1 MSGFRP
7 DESDALR
14 LLSSQKTYYDLRA
27 PDYGDET
34 KPRDRSTRGLLA
46 PDLAADLVDELG
58 PTGNV
63 LELAC
68 GPGIFTRE
76 LARHAQ
82 SVTAVDASPHML
94 ARNREGVASPKVAYV
109 KADVFSW
116 SPDRVYDVVF
126 FGFWLSHVPPAAFGE
141 FWALV
146 RRCLRSD
153 GRVAFVD
160 EDERAASYDEVLT
173 VDGVPAARRTL
184 DDGRQFDIVKVF
196 WTPADLEKRLD
207 SLGWDIK
214 IRRVG
219 EAFMYGVGRTQRA
232 SSANPPT

>member
-1 MSGFRP
+1 MSGVP
-7 DESDALR
+7 EESDALR

-27 PDYGDET
+27 PDFGDET
-34 KPRDRSTRGLLA
+34 KPRDRSIPALLA
-46 PDLAADLVDELG
+46 PDLAADLVDELH
-58 PTGNV
+58 PTWDV

-76 LARHAQ
+76 LARHAL
-82 SVTAVDASPHML
+82 SVTAVDASPRML
-94 ARNREGVASPKVAYV
+94 DRNRDEVANPKVVYV
-109 KADVFSW
+109 NADIFGW

-153 GRVAFVD
+153 GLVAFVD
-160 EDERAASYDEVLT
+160 EDERATAYDEVLT
-173 VDGVPAARRTL
+173 VGGVPAARRTL
-184 DDGRQFDIVKVF
+184 NDGRQFDIVKVF

-207 SLGWDIK
+207 SLGWDIR

-219 EAFMYGVGRTQRA
+219 EAFMYGVGRPQRA
-232 SSANPPT
+232 GSAD